1 MAVAAALTANALVS
15 APTLPEAHEL
25 LARLAAHPEGG
36 RNLFP
41 LDDPLSLATVVARAH
56 VAAAEHDFGHALR
69 LLAQAQAFAPK
80 TPWADVLWVVAPE
93 TAAETDPADVA
104 TIAVDML
111 DILRSH
117 GTDGLRAAMSPYL
130 RLVRN
135 AINAHPAHANLLRAA
150 GYFYRRFDLAEAAR
164 YAARADKLAPSM
176 ASAIS
181 IALIYGDQGRT
192 DEALRA
198 FERALTYDPGN
209 LDVYA
214 DICELLMNAERLDD
228 ALGYARRGLA
238 IDPGHPCCQISA
250 LAVQFRQTHK
260 AEYFDALV
268 ALHEAQPEAS
278 HAASHAARTLEAA
291 VMKTATRTVV
301 LRGSPRQ
308 MLKAARRTLRNWS
321 E

>member
-1 MAVAAALTANALVS
+1 VTVAAALTANALVA

-25 LARLAAHPEGG
+25 LARLAVHPEGG

-41 LDDPLSLATVVARAH
+41 LDVPLSLATVVARAH
-56 VAAAEHDFGHALR
+56 VVAAERDFGYALR
-69 LLAQAQAFAPK
+69 LLAKAQAFAPK
-80 TPWADVLWVVAPE
+80 TPWADMPWVTAPE
-93 TAAETDPADVA
+93 TAAETDPAHVA
-104 TIAVDML
+104 ALAVDML

-117 GTDGLRAAMSPYL
+117 DTDGLRAAMNPYL
-130 RLVRN
+130 RLARN
-135 AINAHPAHANLLRAA
+135 AINVHPGHANLLGAA
-150 GYFYRRFDLAEAAR
+150 GYFFRRFDLAEAAG
-164 YAARADKLAPSM
+164 YAARADKLAPST

-181 IALIYGDQGRT
+181 IGLIYRDQGRT
-192 DEALRA
+192 DEALHA

-214 DICELLMNAERLDD
+214 DICELLMNAERLDE

-238 IDPGHPCCQISA
+238 IDPGHLCCQISA
-250 LAVQFRQTHK
+250 LAVQFRQTPK

-268 ALHEAQPEAS
+268 ALYEAQPEGS
-278 HAASHAARTLEAA
+278 HTASHAARTLQAA
-291 VMKTATRTVV
+291 VMKTATRTAT

-308 MLKAARRTLRNWS
+308 VLKAARRTLRNWS